1 MKGLVALSRKQKS
14 ILQMMN
20 QKIVDMSIVPLCLK
34 VGGVLKKDDQAQ
46 IGLGYSFKQEL
57 SIYDRSTPAV
67 DIAATSSS
75 LLGTIKTSAK
85 VDPTED
91 EPTESR

>member
-1 MKGLVALSRKQKS
+1 
-14 ILQMMN
+14 MMS

-46 IGLGYSFKQEL
+46 IELCYSFKQEL
-57 SIYDRSTPAV
+57 SICDRSTAAV
-67 DIAATSSS
+67 DVAATCSG
-75 LLGTIKTSAK
+75 LLGTIKTAAR